1 MKPKKLGEISPM
13 EGVFATL
20 QAQANLAMGQEREWR
35 KDKFT
40 DNEDDWVVD
49 TCMGFDTGLWETGI
63 SQDKEDSWTI
73 VEQYADRKEA
83 EIGHAKWYELI
94 KAEPN
99 KELEEINVWGD
110 F

>member
-13 EGVFATL
+13 EGAFATRE
-20 QAQANLAMGQEREWR
+20 AMKNLAMGQEREWR

-40 DNEDDWVVD
+40 NSDKSWVTD
-49 TCMGFDTGLWETGI
+49 TCVGFDTGIWETGI

-73 VEQYADRKEA
+73 VEQYAGRKEA
-83 EIGHAKWYELI
+83 EIGHAKWTELMKTTPEI
-94 KAEPN
+94 
-99 KELEEINVWGD
+99 ELEEINVWGD